1 MMFRSGHTRSF
12 SNSFHRNRR
21 KKKNLRAVCNC
32 SLQKQRAVCRY
43 LLCLA
48 MHEVSMYISIGRSL
62 IHISL
67 RSLMLVKQRY
77 FKLLDIVNRRPESV
91 MQSLP
96 HINNLHVSHIDM
108 WSGFYSCLGPQCFT
122 TEGTPSQLHGICL
135 IFALSAT
142 TAPAP
147 ATTVSN
153 TKCSISPLISQLELC
168 NVLLTYSK
176 VGSSFLL
183 VGLVLLYDLPI
194 RSKRSFE
201 IENAKYLLQYHS
213 QSFAMCY

>member
-1 MMFRSGHTRSF
+1 
-12 SNSFHRNRR
+12 
-21 KKKNLRAVCNC
+21 
-32 SLQKQRAVCRY
+32 
-43 LLCLA
+43 
-48 MHEVSMYISIGRSL
+48 
-62 IHISL
+62 
-67 RSLMLVKQRY
+67 
-77 FKLLDIVNRRPESV
+77 
-91 MQSLP
+91 
-96 HINNLHVSHIDM
+96 M

-194 RSKRSFE
+194 RSKRSFQ
-201 IENAKYLLQYHS
+201 IANAKYLFHS
-213 QSFAMCY
+213 FMKSNSKMATYITLRWHKTLVEPLMISNNRPAFK